1 MKKKWVI
8 RFLCLLVFAVAAM
21 IFYFSSQEGEAS
33 MKTSR
38 GITFFLLRLFVPGYD
53 GMAAQEKH
61 ALFQRFQYL
70 VRKAAHFTEFAMLGA
85 SLRLLFHALLLK
97 RPALWAWIVGTLYAC
112 TDEMH
117 QLLTDARSARVQD
130 VCIDSAGVLTAALFI
145 TLLLYAR
152 RKRKET
158 GKQ

>member
-1 MKKKWVI
+1 MGDPLSVSAGV
-8 RFLCLLVFAVAAM
+8 RGGGDDLLF
-21 IFYFSSQEGEAS
+21 FFPG
-33 MKTSR
+33 R
-38 GITFFLLRLFVPGYD
+38 GSFHENQQRHHLFLLRLFVPGYD